1 MGNNG
6 QGMSQLIN
14 KITSKI
20 DNEIKSGKIDQSK
33 LLSDAQQMMGENN
46 GLFQNLFKNFNKM
59 GGQQQTNQESTS
71 LNKKNKKN
79 KKKK

>member
-1 MGNNG
+1 MIIIYQSLLNNNG

-46 GLFQNLFKNFNKM
+46 GLF
-59 GGQQQTNQESTS
+59 S
-71 LNKKNKKN
+71 LI
-79 KKKK
+79 